1 MIPAGAEHAQWLETL
16 ICRLRTHSA
25 IKQVHICT
33 GSLASLLHQ
42 RSPSFPPL
50 SIFKP
55 LARTRLY
62 HSVHQEHNRK
72 INFSEQ
78 MSPGKRRGSRE
89 DVFSGRGSKE
99 GRQGPTNSRGSGEDP
114 NVHGDPEK
122 TPKKR
127 GSRKG
132 LRGIQR
138 RPSTC
143 RTGARQTG
151 RAGGRQAEE
160 ALPG

>member
-1 MIPAGAEHAQWLETL
+1 MWRHQARFTEWWSAHSMCINLVHLTAVL
-16 ICRLRTHSA
+16 ILQYAPRGTM
-25 IKQVHICT
+25 
-33 GSLASLLHQ
+33 LARGRAACMPFGFES
-42 RSPSFPPL
+42 RSPL

-114 NVHGDPEK
+114 NVDGDPEK

-132 LRGIQR
+132 LRGIQG
-138 RPSTC
+138 RPSTM
-143 RTGARQTG
+143 A
-151 RAGGRQAEE
+151 
-160 ALPG
+160 